1 MSPWLLAAVAML
13 PALVSTLWIVVRHPT
28 SSRLVG
34 MQLASGLVGLI
45 IILFSF
51 ASDQP
56 TLVDLALSLA
66 ALSLPG
72 SLLFAHFLERWL

>member
-1 MSPWLLAAVAML
+1 MSAWLLAALAML
-13 PALVSTLWIVVRHPT
+13 PALASTLWVVARHST
-28 SSRLVG
+28 SSRLIG

-66 ALSLPG
+66 VLSLPG